1 MKLTLREKAAMFR
14 HQCDVMDT
22 ARKNKRYG
30 RDSVAFERRWASQL
44 YRDTQAR
51 LERTFRIE
59 ENYVFLTSIPR
70 WREIFATC
78 ASGRNAD
85 HELCDALEPYIEQEL
100 HPRTFN
106 NRKGMGCMAA
116 INRVMEDIYEV
127 TQGYTRPARIIKL
140 DLRGFFPNAN
150 LDCMERFF
158 LRIID
163 KYEPELVTSATAVGG
178 FPVAY
183 ANEYLNYLRW
193 LTMVVIHCCPSLHC
207 ELRTPRIFWR
217 EHIDPEKSIFGKPA
231 GIGAPIGRLP
241 SQKGMG
247 LYVND
252 DVRWLND
259 DCGLRTTC
267 FMDDFVMV
275 MPEERHGYALSLIPV
290 LRRRF
295 AVKGVRLNEK
305 KFYDQPSQHGLEFLG
320 SHIRNNRLHLNECTY
335 WRGMERLRWF
345 NGLSPDGKYLLLE
358 NFLSSVNSYFGLL
371 KTRTDH
377 KRLLALLQVINLEWW
392 RYCHYSPRRQCIV
405 ANESYSHRSLINS
418 KHHLFT
424 IKHSKHYD
432 TTGKAIA
439 A

>member
-1 MKLTLREKAAMFR
+1 MTLREKATIFR

-22 ARKNKRYG
+22 TRKNKRYG

-44 YRDTQAR
+44 YSDTQAR

-85 HELCDALEPYIEQEL
+85 HEFCDALEPCVEQEL
-100 HPRTFN
+100 HERTFN
-106 NRKGMGCMAA
+106 NRIGMGSQAA
-116 INRVMEDIYEV
+116 INRVMEDVFEV

-140 DLRGFFPNAN
+140 DLKGFFPNAN
-150 LDCMERFF
+150 LDVMEQFF

-163 KYEPELVTSATAVGG
+163 KYQDDIIANAAISGG
-178 FPVAY
+178 CPPAY
-183 ANEYLNYLRW
+183 ADEYPDYLRW
-193 LTMVVIHCCPSLHC
+193 LTMVVVHNCPTHHC
-207 ELRTPRIFWR
+207 ELRTPRAFWH
-217 EHIDPEKSIFGKPA
+217 EHIDPEKSLFGKPD

-252 DVRWLND
+252 EVRWLND
-259 DCGLRTTC
+259 DCGVRTTC

-275 MPEERHGYALSLIPV
+275 VPESRHRYALSLIPA
-290 LRRRF
+290 LRRRL
-295 AVKGVRLNEK
+295 AAKGVRLNEK

-320 SHIRNNRLHLNECTY
+320 SHIRNNRLHLNDCTY
-335 WRGMERLRWF
+335 RRGMERLRWY
-345 NGLSPDGKYLLLE
+345 NGLSEREKLSQLE
-358 NFLSSVNSYFGLL
+358 SFLSSINSYFGQL
-371 KTRTDH
+371 KNRTDH
-377 KRLLALLQVINLEWW
+377 NRLMAMLQSVDTGWW
-392 RYCHYSPRRQCIV
+392 RYCRYNPRRQCIV
-405 ANESYSHRSLINS
+405 ANESFSHRNLINS
-418 KHHLFT
+418 KYHLLT
-424 IKHSKHYD
+424 NQKIKRHD

>member
-1 MKLTLREKAAMFR
+1 MTLREKATIFR

-22 ARKNKRYG
+22 TRKNKRYG

-44 YRDTQAR
+44 YSDTQAR

-85 HELCDALEPYIEQEL
+85 HEFCDALEPCVEQEL
-100 HPRTFN
+100 HERTFN
-106 NRKGMGCMAA
+106 NRIGMGSQAA
-116 INRVMEDIYEV
+116 INRVMEDVFEV

-140 DLRGFFPNAN
+140 DLKGFFPNAN
-150 LDCMERFF
+150 LDVMEQFF

-163 KYEPELVTSATAVGG
+163 KYQDDIIANAAISGG
-178 FPVAY
+178 CPPAY
-183 ANEYLNYLRW
+183 ADEYPDYLRW
-193 LTMVVIHCCPSLHC
+193 LTMVVVHNCPTHHC
-207 ELRTPRIFWR
+207 ELRTPRAFWH
-217 EHIDPEKSIFGKPA
+217 EHIAPEKSLFGKPD

-252 DVRWLND
+252 EVRWLND
-259 DCGLRTTC
+259 DCGVRTTC
-267 FMDDFVMV
+267 FMDDFVIV
-275 MPEERHGYALSLIPV
+275 VPESQHRYALSLIPA

-295 AVKGVRLNEK
+295 ATKGVRLNEK
-305 KFYDQPSQHGLEFLG
+305 KFYDQPSQRGLEFLG
-320 SHIRNNRLHLNECTY
+320 SHIRNNRLHLNDCTY
-335 WRGMERLRWF
+335 RRGMERLWWS
-345 NGLSPDGKYLLLE
+345 NGLSPDGKYLFLE

-377 KRLLALLQVINLEWW
+377 KRLLALLQVINLDWW
-392 RYCHYSPRRQCIV
+392 YYCHYNPRRQCIA
-405 ANESYSHRSLINS
+405 ANESYSHRNLINR
-418 KHHLFT
+418 KYHLLT
-424 IKHSKHYD
+424 NKKIKHYD